1 MEVELTMNYA
11 IAIHKDDGSDYGV
24 TVPDLPG
31 CFTAGR
37 TMDEALAMAREAIEL
52 HMEGMIEDGES
63 LPDAKPIETH
73 QANPDYADATW
84 AVIQIDPSALPQ
96 KAKRINIT
104 LPERVLAAA
113 DRFADEEG
121 LTRSGLIARSV
132 AMFIHSARQQPDT
145 GRETHGTRSGAK
157 RQKVSSRG
165 GAGSAGRHGGVFKNK
180 ASVSGRSVKNKV
192 NKATSPK
199 ASKTGAKSK

>member
-1 MEVELTMNYA
+1 MNYA
-11 IAIHKDDGSDYGV
+11 IAIHQDDGSDYGV

-37 TMDEALAMAREAIEL
+37 TLDEALAMAREAIEL
-52 HMEGMIEDGES
+52 HLEGMIEEGEP
-63 LPDAKPIETH
+63 LPDAKPIQTH
-73 QANPDYADATW
+73 QTDPDYADATW
-84 AVIQIDPSALPQ
+84 AVIQIDSSALPQ

-132 AMFIHSARQQPDT
+132 AMFIHSSKLQTEAIHDI
-145 GRETHGTRSGAK
+145 RETGSDGKGKNAKPLGRVRSGKHPARALQNKAGVSKKATKTKAGNTTSRKKPGTRINRK
-157 RQKVSSRG
+157 
-165 GAGSAGRHGGVFKNK
+165 
-180 ASVSGRSVKNKV
+180 
-192 NKATSPK
+192 
-199 ASKTGAKSK
+199 

>member
-1 MEVELTMNYA
+1 MNYA
-11 IAIHKDDGSDYGV
+11 IAIHKDEDSDYGV

-52 HMEGMIEDGES
+52 HLEGMIEDGEP
-63 LPDAKPIETH
+63 LPDVKPIQTH
-73 QANPDYADATW
+73 QADPYYANATW
-84 AVIQIDPSALPQ
+84 AIVQIDPSALPQ

-132 AMFIHSARQQPDT
+132 AMFIHTTREQPGSDQDADT
-145 GRETHGTRSGAK
+145 GAVGRMAPAK
-157 RQKVSSRG
+157 RKT
-165 GAGSAGRHGGVFKNK
+165 
-180 ASVSGRSVKNKV
+180 SG
-192 NKATSPK
+192 
-199 ASKTGAKSK
+199 